1 MPSGLGTHWEIPK
14 SPVALERLLF
24 GEGGSRVLIS
34 ISPQNVSEWNKF
46 LDRFNSNK
54 EIPVLATKIGKVTS
68 DLKFLITQ
76 GANKIVNLPISK
88 MIDSFEDSIPR
99 RVGAFND

>member
-1 MPSGLGTHWEIPK
+1 
-14 SPVALERLLF
+14 
-24 GEGGSRVLIS
+24 
-34 ISPQNVSEWNKF
+34 
-46 LDRFNSNK
+46 
-54 EIPVLATKIGKVTS
+54 
-68 DLKFLITQ
+68 LKFLITQ